1 MIKINQKGSTDLAE
15 LAGITLTIGIFL
27 LILGIIA
34 LLFLWTDSNL
44 DWMMSE
50 IKGQAVNVPYWLSF
64 LITLI
69 FNGFAL
75 MFNIIV
81 SLIRLVH

>member
-1 MIKINQKGSTDLAE
+1 MIKINQKGSAE
-15 LAGITLTIGIFL
+15 LAGIALTIGMFS

-34 LLFLWTDSNL
+34 LLSLWTDSNL

-50 IKGQAVNVPYWLSF
+50 IKGQVVNVPYWLSF
-64 LITLI
+64 LTTLI
-69 FNGFAL
+69 FNGFVL

-81 SLIRLVH
+81 SLIRLVY

>member
-1 MIKINQKGSTDLAE
+1 MIKMNQKGSTELAE
-15 LAGITLTIGIFL
+15 IALIIGIFTS
-27 LILGIIA
+27 ILAIIA
-34 LLFLWTDSNL
+34 LLSLWTDSNL

-50 IKGQAVNVPYWLSF
+50 IKGQVVNVPYWVSF
-64 LITLI
+64 FTTLI

-81 SLIRLVH
+81 SLVRLVY

>member
-1 MIKINQKGSTDLAE
+1 MIKINQKGSVE
-15 LAGITLTIGIFL
+15 LVGIAVTIGISAF
-27 LILGIIA
+27 ILGIIA
-34 LLFLWTDSNL
+34 LLSLWTDSNL

-50 IKGQAVNVPYWLSF
+50 IKGQVVNVPYWVSF
-64 LITLI
+64 LTTLI

-81 SLIRLVH
+81 SLVRLVY